1 MRIKTEWKKLFFI
14 VAVFAACFYL
24 PVGKERF
31 DSALTESLI
40 QEDISWTE
48 ERF

>member
-1 MRIKTEWKKLFFI
+1 MSIQTEWKKLFFI

-31 DSALTESLI
+31 DSAMKE
-40 QEDISWTE
+40 ISWTG
-48 ERF
+48 ERFYTAAW